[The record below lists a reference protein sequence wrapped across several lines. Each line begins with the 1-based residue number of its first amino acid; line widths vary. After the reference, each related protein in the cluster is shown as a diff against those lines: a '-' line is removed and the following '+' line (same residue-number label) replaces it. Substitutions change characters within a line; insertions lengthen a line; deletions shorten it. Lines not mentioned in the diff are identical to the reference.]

1 MEIKPGDIVK
11 NREGRA
17 GVVLSVDDKKTL
29 ESRCLVLLQGK
40 TASILTRNL
49 FKVVRR

>member
-1 MEIKPGDIVK
+1 MELKPGDIVK
-11 NREGRA
+11 NRDGRV
-17 GVVLSVDDKKTL
+17 GIVLSIDEKKTL

-40 TASILTRNL
+40 TANILTRNL